1 MAEERMIFRC
11 EDSVDG
17 IFTAIYKAWE
27 YGTSRSSVELNI
39 CATMRLFVQYA
50 DVEAD
55 YGIALKVADTIRN
68 RLSEE
73 VYNIV
78 WRASLSDGADK
89 AEHIYRF
96 LRKGFR
102 MGASVIDYRQDE
114 DVNAVCRMS
123 EYAGREAHKYTGF
136 VRFEENVNGVL
147 VARIAPKNNIVPLI
161 ADHFADRLRQENWII
176 ADVNRGCAAIHRAYM
191 EPVIMMGI
199 SGDSIAALTTE
210 SADETEFKKLLHSF
224 LNSVSIEERR
234 NRRQQ
239 MTMMPLRYR
248 TFMSAER

>member
-1 MAEERMIFRC
+1 M
-11 EDSVDG
+11 
-17 IFTAIYKAWE
+17 
-27 YGTSRSSVELNI
+27 
-39 CATMRLFVQYA
+39 
-50 DVEAD
+50 
-55 YGIALKVADTIRN
+55 
-68 RLSEE
+68 
-73 VYNIV
+73 
-78 WRASLSDGADK
+78 
-89 AEHIYRF
+89 
-96 LRKGFR
+96 
-102 MGASVIDYRQDE
+102 
-114 DVNAVCRMS
+114 
-123 EYAGREAHKYTGF
+123 
-136 VRFEENVNGVL
+136 L

-176 ADVNRGCAAIHRAYM
+176 ADVNRRCAAIHRAYM

-210 SADETEFKKLLHSF
+210 SADETEFKKLWSSF